1 MGFWNKRK
9 ALGIHCEGSR
19 VFLAVLEMESKDRV
33 EPVLLIEGKLPEIFD
48 AYALKD
54 SGARNDL
61 ADLIADIIEEND
73 INLRNA
79 RFALNHDAVFVKRSP
94 ILSGDT
100 NKIREHLR
108 WEAITILD
116 AQDEVLVTDFFS
128 VTDWTFSAAIREK
141 VLDLYRDIAK
151 RSGIKKM
158 DVDVPHFGLYNAV
171 DDVKSASDWS
181 YRNKFAS
188 YDTLAQGDS
197 FGYVSQLAGYAR
209 AADKKAGGWWVVN
222 KANGEFKYVKANI
235 HLDEEISKIQNTVD
249 VIKDNTF
256 KRCFEPVPET
266 WRGKETGNMVLN
278 DNCRFCSY
286 KYACFPTLQEKP
298 AKYSQ
303 AKEPRM
309 VSYVHEK

>member
-1 MGFWNKRK
+1 MIHPAEMALHQYMEDAAAGKTTMSEATINKVADDIKSALQRQFGGGNKRDGFRLRMSNVGRPTCQLWFEKNHPEK
-9 ALGIHCEGSR
+9 ALPKPTTFVMNMMLGDIVES
-19 VFLAVLEMESKDRV
+19 VFKALLTEAGVSYEDNSKVTLKLEDD
-33 EPVLLIEGKLPEIFD
+33 EI
-48 AYALKD
+48 
-54 SGARNDL
+54 SGEYDL
-61 ADLIADIIEEND
+61 VIDD
-73 INLRNA
+73 
-79 RFALNHDAVFVKRSP
+79 
-94 ILSGDT
+94 
-100 NKIREHLR
+100 
-108 WEAITILD
+108 
-116 AQDEVLVTDFFS
+116 
-128 VTDWTFSAAIREK
+128 
-141 VLDLYRDIAK
+141 
-151 RSGIKKM
+151 
-158 DVDVPHFGLYNAV
+158 AV

-188 YDTLAQGDS
+188 YETLAQGDS